1 MSAGDLYGAR
11 VVLVKMSSP
20 PRAIVLRD
28 DLKGRYYLVT
38 PDGDRFAIREI
49 IPKEVAELVEQKG

>member
-11 VVLVKMSSP
+11 VVFVKMSSP

-28 DLKGRYYLVT
+28 DLSGRYYLVT
-38 PDGDRFAIREI
+38 PDGDKFALKEI
-49 IPKEVAELVEQKG
+49 SPAEIAKFITQ

>member
-1 MSAGDLYGAR
+1 
-11 VVLVKMSSP
+11 MSSP

-28 DLKGRYYLVT
+28 DLTGRYYLVM

-49 IPKEVAELVEQKG
+49 APAEIAKFIIQQLK